1 MERPH
6 RSRPRAGVT
15 AGDECRTSGEP
26 VLVFTVKEVAAR
38 LKCSEGTVRNMID
51 EGQLFAVRLHVR
63 RLVVPRWAVE
73 DLLARPT
80 AQANVTP
87 IHRPASNG

>member
-6 RSRPRAGVT
+6 RGRPRAAVT
-15 AGDECRTSGEP
+15 AGDTRRPPSEP
-26 VLVFTVKEVAAR
+26 VLVYTVKEVAAR

-51 EGQLFAVRLHVR
+51 EGQLYAVRPHER
-63 RLVVPRWAVE
+63 RLVVPKWALD

-80 AQANVTP
+80 MQANVTP
-87 IHRPASNG
+87 LHRPASND

>member
-6 RSRPRAGVT
+6 RSRPRPGVT
-15 AGDECRTSGEP
+15 AGDARRPPVEP
-26 VLVFTVKEVAAR
+26 VLVYTVKEVAVR

-51 EGQLFAVRLHVR
+51 EGQLYAVRLHAR
-63 RLVVPRWAVE
+63 RLVVPRWALE

-80 AQANVTP
+80 SQANVTP
-87 IHRPASNG
+87 IHRPASNA